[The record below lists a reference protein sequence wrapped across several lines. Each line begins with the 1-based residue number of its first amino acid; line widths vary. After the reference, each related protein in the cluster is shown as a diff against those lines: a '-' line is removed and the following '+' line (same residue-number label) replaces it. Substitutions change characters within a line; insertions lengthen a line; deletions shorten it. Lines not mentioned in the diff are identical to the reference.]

1 MALFELKMPKLGE
14 SVTEGTIGK
23 WLKQPGEKVEKYDLL
38 VEVQTDK
45 VNTEIPSPVA
55 GTLKEVKVNEG
66 DTVPIGTLLA
76 TFDTAEADA
85 AVAGGPASAPAGQP
99 ARPDNSPSPS
109 APPSAAPMPAAQR
122 PSAPAQPAGAPG
134 TSASPS
140 TSGTQRP
147 SAPAQPA
154 GAPVTTPYPT
164 AQRASASTS
173 VAPTASS
180 GVATAPAPSADGEAR
195 ATPVVRRLA
204 AEHGIDLAQVRG
216 TGLNGR
222 VSRQDVERYIA
233 EQQERQAAPQR
244 PAGAPRPAEM
254 PMPQAMAGDELIP
267 LTQMRKAIANAM
279 VLSKSTIP
287 HAAAMVEVDWTN
299 VARFRD
305 SVRDTFR
312 AREGFELTYLPFAM
326 KAVCLALR
334 RNALVNAKWTD
345 QGVLKL
351 KAINLGVAISLED
364 EGLVVP
370 VVKNA
375 DDLSITGLARAVR
388 DLATRAR
395 SRKLTIPDFEGG
407 TFTVNNGGTLGT
419 YLSYPI
425 VNPPQAAIMT
435 TEAIGKRVVALDDDT
450 IGIRTMG
457 NLVLSFDHRV
467 MDGATAARFLRDV
480 KTWIQDVDPGNVA
493 LS

>member
-85 AVAGGPASAPAGQP
+85 AVAGGPSSAPAGQP

-134 TSASPS
+134 TSAY
-140 TSGTQRP
+140 P
-147 SAPAQPA
+147 SA
-154 GAPVTTPYPT
+154 
-164 AQRASASTS
+164 SA
-173 VAPTASS
+173 S